1 MLQNDIIQSS
11 KPQKEVNLD
20 KTWIK
25 ICLVPLKAQFH
36 ELLPQKKSIEV
47 GPAQVS
53 LLEEK
58 QGKRVDYLMMRLVIS
73 SVSFPPS

>member
-1 MLQNDIIQSS
+1 M
-11 KPQKEVNLD
+11 D
-20 KTWIK
+20 KTYEK

-58 QGKRVDYLMMRLVIS
+58 
-73 SVSFPPS
+73 